1 MATENEKLQDVATD
15 EVEELDEEALAGIAG
30 GGLRDKV
37 YITPTT
43 DISDDTRNKI

>member
-1 MATENEKLQDVATD
+1 MADENENVQNA
-15 EVEELDEEALAGIAG
+15 EVEELDEETLAGIAG

-43 DISDDTRNKI
+43 DISDDTCSKI

>member
-1 MATENEKLQDVATD
+1 MISMADENEKMQSA
-15 EVEELDEEALAGIAG
+15 EVEELDEETLAGIAG

-43 DISDDTRNKI
+43 DISDDTCSKI

>member
-1 MATENEKLQDVATD
+1 MADENERLESAD
-15 EVEELDEEALAGIAG
+15 VEEIDEETLAGIAG

-43 DISDDTRNKI
+43 DISDDTRSKI